1 MKFIIMVRATFFAR
15 VKRVSRSATPACMN
29 MTRKPVNSV
38 HITLIETRL
47 WPAKSATSARVG
59 LPGSLA
65 VTSAIPPVAVPA
77 GSGFDGGG
85 AGAAAGA
92 AGAPGLVWAETPTP
106 ASGQAGEHPAA
117 DVPPR
122 QGGFV
127 KSETC

>member
-1 MKFIIMVRATFFAR
+1 MKFIIRVCAPFFAR
-15 VKRVSRSATPACMN
+15 VKPVSTSATPACMN

-85 AGAAAGA
+85 AGAAAR
-92 AGAPGLVWAETPTP
+92 AGGGPGLCPAETPTP
-106 ASGQAGEHPAA
+106 APEKAGEDHGTAT
-117 DVPPR
+117 PPR
-122 QGGFV
+122 QGRFV
-127 KSETC
+127 ERDT